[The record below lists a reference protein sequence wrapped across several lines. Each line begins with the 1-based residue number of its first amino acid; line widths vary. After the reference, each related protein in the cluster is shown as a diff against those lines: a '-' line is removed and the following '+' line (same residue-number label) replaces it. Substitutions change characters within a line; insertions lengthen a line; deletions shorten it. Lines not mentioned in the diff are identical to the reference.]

1 MSDDTEQRIRDR
13 AYALWQADG
22 EPYGTPDEYWF
33 RARAELLLEHELGP
47 GSLDDQLD
55 NTFPASDPPSLTQPH
70 GADVAW
76 QEGAK
81 EKPEKKAPAK
91 KPAAAKKAP
100 AAPKKPAAAKPRAP
114 KKGA

>member
-33 RARAELLLEHELGP
+33 RARAELMLERGLEP

-55 NTFPASDPPSLTQPH
+55 NTFPASDPPTLTQPH

-76 QEGAK
+76 QEGAQ
-81 EKPEKKAPAK
+81 EKKAPAK
-91 KPAAAKKAP
+91 KAAAAKKAP
-100 AAPKKPAAAKPRAP
+100 AAPKKPAAAKPRTP